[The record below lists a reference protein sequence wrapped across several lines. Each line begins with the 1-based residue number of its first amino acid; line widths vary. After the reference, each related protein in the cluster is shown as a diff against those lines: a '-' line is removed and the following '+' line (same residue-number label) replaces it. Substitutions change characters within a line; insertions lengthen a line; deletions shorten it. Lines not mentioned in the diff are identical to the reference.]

1 MLPREP
7 PGGGRGGTPRG
18 GSWSRCFETSAAT
31 YGTWASPCRTPN
43 GRRRQAGT
51 YTPSVSGT
59 HELPGE
65 RRIPRG
71 PTWRGIQV
79 PSATAAHG
87 ERPGPQGHRL
97 QHKASSD
104 SKHLGDASR
113 KKEQLKRQKLQELTQ
128 ERRSKR
134 LEKEAENR
142 AKERQR
148 IKNWREEENEGS
160 FPRGWGVGGNPEGLG
175 TL

>member
-1 MLPREP
+1 MERGHPHAGPPTGGDDRPELTHLQFRGPLNFQANVAYREDP
-7 PGGGRGGTPRG
+7 PGTASKSRAPR
-18 GSWSRCFETSAAT
+18 AA
-31 YGTWASPCRTPN
+31 
-43 GRRRQAGT
+43 
-51 YTPSVSGT
+51 
-59 HELPGE
+59 
-65 RRIPRG
+65 
-71 PTWRGIQV
+71 
-79 PSATAAHG
+79 AAHG

-113 KKEQLKRQKLQELTQ
+113 EKQQLKRQKLQELKQ

-160 FPRGWGVGGNPEGLG
+160 FPRRGGGVGTRRTVNSVRTKRWRSYEQRSGKSR
-175 TL
+175 